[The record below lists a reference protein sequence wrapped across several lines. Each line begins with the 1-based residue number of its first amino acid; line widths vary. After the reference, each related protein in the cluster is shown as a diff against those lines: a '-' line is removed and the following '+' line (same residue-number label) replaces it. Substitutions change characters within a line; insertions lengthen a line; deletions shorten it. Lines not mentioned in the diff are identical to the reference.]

1 MSHDFLTLEDVLT
14 IHDKQIALFGG
25 ERGVRDIGLLESAI
39 ATPKATFQG
48 QLLHDGVLAI
58 ASAYLYHIVQNHPFM
73 DGNKRAGAVVA
84 IVFLEMNGVELN
96 LSNEELVELVLK
108 VATGKMLKP
117 EIEAILRIHVLAT

>member
-1 MSHDFLTLEDVLT
+1 MSHDFLTLDDVLI

-25 ERGVRDIGLLESAI
+25 ERGVRDMGLLESAI
-39 ATPKATFQG
+39 ATPQATFQG

-58 ASAYLYHIVQNHPFM
+58 ASAYLFHVVQNHPFM

-96 LSNEELVELVLK
+96 ISNEDLVELVLK
-108 VATGKMLKP
+108 VATGNMLKP
-117 EIEAILRIHVLAT
+117 EIETILRIHVQAT